1 LKITERFKKLANRSA
16 HIDTFARENLPDRAL
31 WPELILNHPTAIY
44 PERLNASQELLE
56 KTIEK
61 VGESKL
67 ALIAADGKF
76 TYSQLLK
83 LVNQISNFL
92 INEGVVAGN
101 RVAIRSPNNATSV
114 AIWLAILRVGAI
126 AVTTIPLQRAI
137 ELEKIVAIA
146 KVQYAFIDSRFT
158 EEWNL
163 VTNYQGK
170 TYVVGVESDF
180 NSKISSMSANFKP
193 CNTAADDVSILAFTS
208 GSTGLPKATMH
219 FHRDLM
225 SVADTFSK
233 HIVKPTKDDV
243 FCGSPPIAFT
253 FGLGG
258 LVIFPLRVGA
268 TSVLLENATP
278 PVLLEK
284 IIEHKVTCLFTAP
297 TAYRAMLPILQG
309 KNLSNL
315 RRCVSAGEHLPLA
328 TWNAWFEATGNKLI
342 DGIGA
347 TELLHIFIS
356 ASDDQIVPGMTGKP
370 VPGYQAKIV
379 DESFNEVPDGQS
391 GFLAVKGPT
400 GCRYLNDI
408 RQKNYVKNGW
418 NLTGDIYTKTSVGY
432 FKYESRADDMIIS
445 SGYNIAAPEVE
456 NALLLHNSVA
466 EVAVIG
472 TADIERGMVVTAY
485 VVLRAG
491 YSPSEDLR
499 KELQDH
505 VKNKIAPYKYP
516 RLLNFVESLPKTTTG
531 KLQRFRL
538 KN

>member
-1 LKITERFKKLANRSA
+1 MASKSA
-16 HIDTFARENLPDRAL
+16 HIDTFAKENLPDLSL
-31 WPELILNHPTAIY
+31 WPELILDHSTVIY
-44 PERLNASQELLE
+44 PEQLNASQELLE

-67 ALIAADGKF
+67 ALIAADGNF

-180 NSKISSMSANFKP
+180 NSKISSLSTSFIP

-219 FHRDLM
+219 FHRDLL
-225 SVADTFSK
+225 SIADTFSK

-268 TSVLLENATP
+268 TSVLLENAAP
-278 PVLLEK
+278 PLLLEK

-309 KNLSNL
+309 KNLSSL
-315 RRCVSAGEHLPLA
+315 RRCISAGEHLPLA

-400 GCRYLNDI
+400 GCRYLNDA

-418 NLTGDIYTKTSVGY
+418 NLTGDIYTKTSAGY

-456 NALLLHNSVA
+456 NALLLHKAVA
-466 EVAVIG
+466 EVAVVG

-485 VVLRAG
+485 VVLRTE

-505 VKNKIAPYKYP
+505 VKSKIAPYKYP